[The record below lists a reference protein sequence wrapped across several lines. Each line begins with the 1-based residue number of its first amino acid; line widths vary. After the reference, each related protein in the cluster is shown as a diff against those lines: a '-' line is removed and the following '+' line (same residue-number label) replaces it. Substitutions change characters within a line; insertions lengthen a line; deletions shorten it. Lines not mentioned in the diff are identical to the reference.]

1 VSGGLEDHEL
11 AARRGRW
18 STAEARIYPLA
29 MVSVAAYQ
37 QALEAVSRLLDH
49 LRAEV
54 HDQVA
59 LVAYAADPTA
69 ARTLLDTVSLEAV
82 GLHVDDL
89 VGAACAS
96 RDRELSQAEDQQRRV
111 DAVGRAMSAGDE
123 WADVAFRRPFG
134 LQGTV
139 PELRIHLPSRRGVR
153 AMLEADADT
162 GAPRLRVV
170 PVHVDF
176 VTGDLAVI
184 QEHEDLDLLVDD
196 RTGWE
201 RAVAWFAGEWG
212 AEVDAR
218 RHP

>member
-1 VSGGLEDHEL
+1 MSGGLEDHER
-11 AARRGRW
+11 AALRGRW

-37 QALEAVSRLLDH
+37 QALHAVSLLLDH

-54 HDQVA
+54 HDHAA
-59 LVAYAADPTA
+59 LVAFAADRTA
-69 ARTLLDTVSLEAV
+69 ASALLDPVALAAV
-82 GLHVDDL
+82 GLDVDDV

-96 RDRELSQAEDQQRRV
+96 RDRELSQAEDRQRRV
-111 DAVGRAMSAGDE
+111 DAIRDATSAGTE

-139 PELRIHLPSRRGVR
+139 PELRVHLPSRRGIR
-153 AMLEADADT
+153 AMLEADAET

-170 PVHVDF
+170 PVEVDL
-176 VTGDLAVI
+176 VTGDLVVI
-184 QEHEDLDLLVDD
+184 EEHEDLDLLVDD
-196 RTGWE
+196 RAGWE

-212 AEVDAR
+212 A
-218 RHP
+218 

>member
-1 VSGGLEDHEL
+1 MSGGLEDHGL
-11 AARRGRW
+11 AAQRGRW

-37 QALEAVSRLLDH
+37 QALGAVSRLLDH

-54 HDQVA
+54 HDHAA
-59 LVAYAADPTA
+59 LVAFAADRTA
-69 ARTLLDTVSLEAV
+69 ALALLDPVALEAV
-82 GLHVDDL
+82 GLDVDDL

-96 RDRELSQAEDQQRRV
+96 RDRELSQAEERQRRV
-111 DAVGRAMSAGDE
+111 DAVRAASSEGAE
-123 WADVAFRRPFG
+123 WADVAFRRSFG

-139 PELRIHLPSRRGVR
+139 PELRVHLPSRRGVR

-170 PVHVDF
+170 PVEVDL
-176 VTGDLAVI
+176 VTGDLAMI
-184 QEHEDLDLLVDD
+184 EEHEDLDLLVDD
-196 RTGWE
+196 RAGWE

>member
-1 VSGGLEDHEL
+1 MSGGLEDHEL

-54 HDQVA
+54 HDHAA
-59 LVAYAADPTA
+59 LVAFSADLAA
-69 ARTLLDTVSLEAV
+69 ARALLDTVALEAV
-82 GLHVDDL
+82 GLHVEDV

-96 RDRELSQAEDQQRRV
+96 RDRELSQAEDQQRRL
-111 DAVGRAMSAGDE
+111 DAVRDATSAGAE

-139 PELRIHLPSRRGVR
+139 PELRIHLPSRRGIR

-162 GAPRLRVV
+162 GAPRLRIV
-170 PVHVDF
+170 PVEVDL

-184 QEHEDLDLLVDD
+184 EEHEDLDLLVDD
-196 RTGWE
+196 RAGWE

>member
-1 VSGGLEDHEL
+1 MSGGLEDHEL
-11 AARRGRW
+11 AALRGRW

-37 QALEAVSRLLDH
+37 RALEAVSRLLDH

-54 HDQVA
+54 HDQAA
-59 LVAYAADPTA
+59 LVAFAADRTA
-69 ARTLLDTVSLEAV
+69 ARALLDPVALEVV
-82 GLHVDDL
+82 GLDVDDL

-96 RDRELSQAEDQQRRV
+96 RDRELSQAADQQRRV
-111 DAVGRAMSAGDE
+111 DAVRAATSAGAE

-139 PELRIHLPSRRGVR
+139 PELRVHVPSRRGVR

-170 PVHVDF
+170 PVEVDLE
-176 VTGDLAVI
+176 TGDLAVI
-184 QEHEDLDLLVDD
+184 EEHEDLDLLVDD
-196 RTGWE
+196 RAGWE